1 MAGFPYPWGDPP
13 HMRSS
18 SWAAPKCFMR
28 LFAEMLR
35 SGFRYLFAL
44 GPTVPSLFR
53 LASVEK
59 TRKNAH
65 SCGRQKKKLW
75 HISCLL
81 QELFLGQR
89 IRVAQVLTFPGRR
102 FAWQTKRE
110 AGWAEMLVVPATY
123 TFIENIIRLSHTHGF
138 HFNALSRPAKAVHSL
153 QFDSIRFDSIPF
165 DFGYFFGRRV
175 TKLNLC
181 RLWNLLC
188 LANPGDMRAY

>member
-1 MAGFPYPWGDPP
+1 MSAPLQRSSLWSFATFRGRGGKPQLMPGNTTNPKPNRLANNGWVPLSLRRPP
-13 HMRSS
+13 HTCDP
-18 SWAAPKCFMR
+18 AAGQPPKCFMR

-110 AGWAEMLVVPATY
+110 RLAGQ
-123 TFIENIIRLSHTHGF
+123 
-138 HFNALSRPAKAVHSL
+138 K
-153 QFDSIRFDSIPF
+153 
-165 DFGYFFGRRV
+165 
-175 TKLNLC
+175 
-181 RLWNLLC
+181 C
-188 LANPGDMRAY
+188 L